1 MALPQRIFAYRNE
14 SGSEPTN
21 TGGEVRL
28 LVTGKA
34 KCIVPEEVL
43 KKVLRTA
50 MLSGADFAEV
60 FVEDT
65 STETITMED
74 GKIENV
80 NSGRDRG
87 AGVRVVKGET
97 SSYCYT
103 DSLEENALLEAARTA
118 AGAVSGA
125 RGEYTIDLTRR
136 EVPVISPI
144 AKYPWETTKAVKAD
158 LLLRADKV
166 ARAYD
171 PLIRQV
177 TGALLEIVRNT
188 TIANSEGI
196 LAADSVI
203 RSRFNVGALAA
214 KNGVMQTGSA
224 TIGKG
229 RGLEILDIKTPEDL
243 GKEAARQA
251 IVNVHA
257 RPAPSG
263 PMTVVMTNG
272 WGGVLF
278 HEACG
283 HSLEADG
290 ILRGSSVF
298 AGKIGQKVANECVTA
313 VDDATIPNEWGS
325 FGVDDEGNPGKKTV
339 LIENGILT
347 SYMYDRKSAAKGKH
361 EFTGNGRRQSYRYIA
376 IPRMT
381 NTFIAPH
388 SSRAEDIL
396 ADTPDG
402 LYAKGLRGGQV
413 NSATGDFVF
422 NVSEAY
428 LIKNG
433 KLDDAVRGAT
443 LVGNGL
449 RTLGEI
455 DAVAN
460 DLDFGPGNCG
470 KGGQSVPAAC
480 GQPALRIR
488 RITVGGTQRRSAERR
503 G

>member
-1 MALPQRIFAYRNE
+1 MSAGQAQ
-14 SGSEPTN
+14 
-21 TGGEVRL
+21 
-28 LVTGKA
+28 
-34 KCIVPEEVL
+34 CIVPQEVL
-43 KKVLRTA
+43 TKVLKAA
-50 MLSGADFAEV
+50 MMTGADFAEV

-74 GKIENV
+74 GRIENV

-97 SSYCYT
+97 SSYCFT
-103 DSLEENALLEAARTA
+103 DSLEERDLIEAARTA
-118 AGAVSGA
+118 AGAMSGA
-125 RGEYTIDLTRR
+125 RGEYIIDLTRS
-136 EVPVISPI
+136 EVPVISPV
-144 AKYPWETTKAVKAD
+144 AKCPWETTKAAKAE
-158 LLLRADKV
+158 LLHRADRT

-177 TGALLEIVRNT
+177 TAALLEIVRNT
-188 TIANSEGI
+188 TVANSEGV
-196 LAADSVI
+196 LAADSVT
-203 RSRFNVGALAA
+203 RSRFTVSALAA
-214 KNGVMQTGSA
+214 KNGIMQTGSA
-224 TIGKG
+224 TIGKT
-229 RGLEILDIKTPEDL
+229 RGLEILDIRTPEDL
-243 GKEAARQA
+243 GKDAARQA

-257 RPAPSG
+257 LPAPSG

-283 HSLEADG
+283 HSLEADS

-298 AGKIGQKVANECVTA
+298 AGKIGQRVARECVTA
-313 VDDATIPNEWGS
+313 VDDPTIPNEWGS
-325 FGVDDEGNPGKKTV
+325 FGVDDEGNPGKRTV

-347 SYMYDRKSAAKGKH
+347 SYMYDRKNAIKGKH

-388 SSRAEDIL
+388 NSKAEDII
-396 ADTPDG
+396 ADTSDG

-413 NSATGDFVF
+413 NPATGDFVF
-422 NVSEAY
+422 TVSEAY

-433 KLDDAVRGAT
+433 KLGDAVRGAT
-443 LVGNGL
+443 LIGNGL
-449 RTLGEI
+449 TTLGEI
-455 DAVAN
+455 DAVAG